1 MDLTILTVVK
11 NNKQGIE
18 KTILSVL
25 GQKKIKFKYIV
36 VDGVS
41 KDGTSEIINK
51 YRNKLT
57 HIRENDK
64 GIYSALNKGIRHSK
78 SEYLGILH
86 SGDIYKNK
94 YTLSI
99 ILKFMKEKKLDCSS
113 FDLIYKKKNK
123 IVRFWH
129 LPVKKLSYKNFYKIA
144 HPTLVIKNKILKKLK
159 YNSKFKISGD
169 TDFLIRLSKIKNLKY
184 EYKSMLVQINQY
196 GGVSTNKSYLF
207 QKVLEDFKILKKY
220 FPQYYFVIYLKK
232 IFIKIMSFIKFTK
245 INNND

>member
-1 MDLTILTVVK
+1 MDLLTILTVVK
-11 NNKQGIE
+11 NNNQGIE

-36 VDGVS
+36 IDGMS

-57 HIRENDK
+57 HIRESDK
-64 GIYSALNKGIRHSK
+64 GIYSALNKGIGNSN
-78 SEYLGILH
+78 SEYVGTLH

-94 YTLSI
+94 YTLSRI
-99 ILKFMKEKKLDCSS
+99 INFMKSKKLDCSS
-113 FDLIYKKKNK
+113 FDLIYENKNK
-123 IVRFWH
+123 VVRFWH
-129 LPVKKLSYKNFYKIA
+129 LPIKKLSYNNFYKIA

-169 TDFLIRLSKIKNLKY
+169 TDFLIRLSKVKKLKF
-184 EYKSMLVQINQY
+184 EYKSMLVQINQH
-196 GGVSTNKSYLF
+196 GGLSTNKSYLV
-207 QKVLEDFKILKKY
+207 QKVLEDIKILKKY

-232 IFIKIMSFIKFTK
+232 IFIKINSLINFTK
-245 INNND
+245 